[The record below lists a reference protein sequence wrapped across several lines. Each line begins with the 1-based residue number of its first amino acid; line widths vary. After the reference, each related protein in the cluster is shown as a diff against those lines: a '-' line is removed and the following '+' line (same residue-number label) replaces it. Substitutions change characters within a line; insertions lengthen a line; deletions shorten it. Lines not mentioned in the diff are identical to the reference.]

1 MKRQK
6 FRKLLLLIS
15 LLLFPVTLYY
25 FSPVLIIGAGLEGII
40 NGSFIVFTAMLVLSA
55 FFGRLFC
62 GYVCPGGGIQECAFE
77 VNDKAPK
84 QGWRNNIKYVIWIL
98 WIAVVII
105 CYINRK
111 RSITVNFFWQTE
123 YGISVSEF
131 YIYAVYYGI
140 VLLIILPALLFGKRI
155 FCHYFC
161 WMAPFMVIGSRIGK
175 ILRIPQLQISA
186 ESEKCTSCGKCSKVC
201 PMSLD
206 VKNMVESG
214 KINDDECI
222 LCGMCAD
229 KCPKKVLNYTMK
241 IK

>member
-40 NGSFIVFTAMLVLSA
+40 NGSFIVFTAMLVLSV

-62 GYVCPGGGIQECAFE
+62 GYICPGGGIQECAFE

-111 RSITVNFFWQTE
+111 RSLTVNFFWQTE
-123 YGISVSEF
+123 YGISVSEI

-175 ILRIPQLQISA
+175 ILRIPQLHISA
-186 ESEKCTSCGKCSKVC
+186 KSEKCTSCGKCSKVC

-206 VKNMVESG
+206 VKNIVESG

-229 KCPKKVLNYTMK
+229 KCPKKVLNYSMK

>member
-40 NGSFIVFTAMLVLSA
+40 NGSFIVFTAMLVLSV

-123 YGISVSEF
+123 YGISVSEI

>member
-40 NGSFIVFTAMLVLSA
+40 NGSFIVFTAMLVLSV

-62 GYVCPGGGIQECAFE
+62 GYICPGGGIQECAFE

-123 YGISVSEF
+123 YGISVSEI

>member
-40 NGSFIVFTAMLVLSA
+40 NGSFIVFTAMLVLSV